1 MLECIKCSSI
11 IVYIFAFPLKL
22 LEKGGMFFLLF
33 AQSFIVFCIFA
44 LIMQWYVD
52 VILPLPLAGS
62 FSYRLED
69 AHVPLVQMGSRV
81 VVQFGVKRY
90 YTALVVRKHTDT
102 PHGDYEIKTISEVL
116 DASPIVHEQQ
126 LSLWQWMADYYMCSI
141 GDVYKAALP
150 SGLKLESETVV
161 ELNADFVADAPLK
174 EREQQLLDAL
184 AQNPRQRVQQ
194 LLKHCGLKQDM
205 RLIKSLLD
213 KGAIR
218 VDESVSQR
226 YKPKNEVRVRL
237 SETCRSEE
245 ALNEALL
252 ALKRATKQQ
261 QLLLKLIEL
270 TESEAPDFTC
280 QRELSRSTLLK
291 ESGMSASVLNALIE
305 RGFVETYVVETGRL
319 DISVECAAPSLS
331 SLSAH
336 QQAAYVSIH
345 REWQSRDVCLLH
357 GVTSSGK
364 TEVYIH
370 LINEQLRQGRQ
381 VLCLLPEIALTRQM
395 TERLRRAFGTRLGI
409 YHSKFSDAER
419 VEVWRKQLSDSPYDI
434 ILGVRSSV
442 FLPFRDLGLIIVD
455 EEHEATYK
463 QQDPAPRYH
472 ARSVAVML
480 ASRFGGKVLLGTA
493 TPSIESYYNAQCGK
507 YGLVLLTERYSQ
519 VQLPRIEVVDLKD
532 EYRRKCMYG
541 PFSTPL
547 YNAMRDA
554 LGQGRQVILF
564 QNRRG
569 YAPMLECSAC
579 GWVPRC
585 DRCDVSLTYHQGQQR
600 LVCHYCGNVYSIPVH
615 CPSCGARALD
625 KRGMGTER
633 IEEEVHRYF
642 PTARVARLDL
652 DTTRT
657 KTASEQI
664 IRDFQ
669 EGNTD
674 VLIGTQMV
682 SKGLD
687 FDKVHVVGIINADTM
702 LNFPD
707 FRSYERSFQLMAQVA
722 GRAGRRGQQGL
733 VLLQTKNVELPV
745 IRQVVRN
752 DYPSLYADQTAE
764 REYFRYPPYCR
775 LIYIYVKG
783 RDENRVIHAADAVGQ
798 GLRHYFGDRVLG
810 PEAPGVARVQGLYIR
825 KLMLK
830 AEPSLGVSR
839 VRQCLRAVEHD
850 ASQQGLLSGATLY
863 YDVDPM

>member
-1 MLECIKCSSI
+1 
-11 IVYIFAFPLKL
+11 
-22 LEKGGMFFLLF
+22 
-33 AQSFIVFCIFA
+33 
-44 LIMQWYVD
+44 MQWYVD

-90 YTALVVRKHTDT
+90 YTALVVRKHTDA
-102 PHGDYEIKTISEVL
+102 PQGDYEIKPISEVL
-116 DASPIVHEQQ
+116 DTAPIVQEQQ
-126 LSLWQWMADYYMCSI
+126 LSLWQWMADYYMCTI

-161 ELNADFVADAPLK
+161 ELNADFIADAPLK
-174 EREQQLLDAL
+174 EREQQVLDAL
-184 AQNPRQRVQQ
+184 ALNPRQRVQQ
-194 LLKHCGLKQDM
+194 LLKNCGLKQDM
-205 RLIKSLLD
+205 RLIKGLLD
-213 KGAIR
+213 KGAIT
-218 VDESVSQR
+218 VDEAVNQR
-226 YKPKNEVRVRL
+226 YKPKNEIRVRL
-237 SETCRSEE
+237 GEAYRSEE

-252 ALKRATKQQ
+252 ALKRAVKQQ
-261 QLLLKLIEL
+261 QLLLKFIEL
-270 TESEAPDFTC
+270 AECEAPSFVNR
-280 QRELSRSTLLK
+280 RELTRTVLLK
-291 ESGMSASVLNALIE
+291 ESGMSASVLSALID
-305 RGFVETYVVETGRL
+305 RGILETYVVETGRL
-319 DISVECAAPSLS
+319 DDSDSCVEPIIS
-331 SLSAH
+331 SLSVH
-336 QQAAYVSIH
+336 QQSAYDSI
-345 REWQSRDVCLLH
+345 RDVWKSRDVCLLH

-381 VLCLLPEIALTRQM
+381 VLYLLPEIALTRQM
-395 TERLRRAFGTRLGI
+395 TDRLRWAFGSRLGV

-442 FLPFRDLGLIIVD
+442 FLPFRNLGLVIVD

-507 YGLVLLTERYSQ
+507 YGLVMLTERYSQ

-532 EYRRKCMYG
+532 EYRRKRMYG
-541 PFSTPL
+541 PFSTAL
-547 YNAMRDA
+547 HDAMRNA
-554 LGQGRQVILF
+554 LSQGKQVILF

-569 YAPMLECSAC
+569 YAPMLECGAC
-579 GWVPRC
+579 GWVPKC

-600 LVCHYCGNVYSIPVH
+600 LVCHYCGNVYSVPMK
-615 CPSCGARALD
+615 CPSCGTQSLG

-642 PTARVARLDL
+642 PTARVARMDL
-652 DTTRT
+652 DTTRA

-669 EGNTD
+669 EGKTD

-733 VLLQTKNVELPV
+733 VVLQTKNVELPV
-745 IRQVVRN
+745 IRQVVGN
-752 DYPSLYADQTAE
+752 DYPSLYADQSAE

-775 LIYIYVKG
+775 LIYVYVKG
-783 RDENRVIHAADAVGQ
+783 RDEDNVIHAADVIGQ

-810 PEAPGVARVQGLYIR
+810 PEAPSVARVHGLFIR

-830 AEPSLGVSR
+830 AETALGVSR
-839 VRQCLRAVEHD
+839 VRQCLHAVEQSV
-850 ASQQGLLSGATLY
+850 SQQGLLTGVSLF

>member
-1 MLECIKCSSI
+1 
-11 IVYIFAFPLKL
+11 
-22 LEKGGMFFLLF
+22 
-33 AQSFIVFCIFA
+33 
-44 LIMQWYVD
+44 MQWFVD

-102 PHGDYEIKTISEVL
+102 PQGDYEIKTISEVL
-116 DASPIVHEQQ
+116 DAAPIVHEQQ

-161 ELNADFVADAPLK
+161 ELNTDFVADAPLK

-184 AQNPRQRVQQ
+184 ALNPRQRVQQ

-205 RLIKSLLD
+205 RLIKALLD
-213 KGAIR
+213 KGAIM
-218 VDESVSQR
+218 VNESVSQR
-226 YKPKNEVRVRL
+226 YKPKSEVRVRL
-237 SETCRSEE
+237 SETCRSDE
-245 ALNEALL
+245 AINEALH
-252 ALKRATKQQ
+252 ALKRAAKQQ
-261 QLLLKLIEL
+261 QLLLKLIDL
-270 TESEAPDFTC
+270 TESKAPDFTN
-280 QRELSRSTLLK
+280 QRELARSTLLK
-291 ESGMSASVLNALIE
+291 ESGMSATVLNALIE

-319 DISVECAAPSLS
+319 DVSSACAAPSLS

-336 QQAAYVSIH
+336 QQAAYESIH
-345 REWQSRDVCLLH
+345 KEWQSHDVCLLH

-381 VLCLLPEIALTRQM
+381 VLYLLPEIALTRQM
-395 TERLRRAFGTRLGI
+395 TERLRCAFGARLGV

-419 VEVWRKQLSDSPYDI
+419 VEVWRKQLSNNPYDI

-442 FLPFRDLGLIIVD
+442 FLPFKDLGLIIVD
-455 EEHEATYK
+455 EEHETTYK

-472 ARSVAVML
+472 ARSVAIML

-507 YGLVLLTERYSQ
+507 YGLVQLTERYSQ

-554 LGQGRQVILF
+554 LEQSRQVILF

-569 YAPMLECSAC
+569 YAPMLECGAC

-600 LVCHYCGNVYSIPVH
+600 LVCHYCGNVYSIPAQ

-702 LNFPD
+702 LNLPD

-733 VLLQTKNVELPV
+733 VVLQTKNVELPV
-745 IRQVVRN
+745 IRQVVSN
-752 DYPSLYADQTAE
+752 DYPSLYTDQTAE

-775 LIYIYVKG
+775 LIYIYIKG
-783 RDENRVIHAADAVGQ
+783 RDEQNVIHAAESIGKQ
-798 GLRHYFGDRVLG
+798 LRHYFADRILG
-810 PEAPGVARVQGLYIR
+810 PEAPVVSRVQGLHIR
-825 KLMLK
+825 KIMLK
-830 AEPSLGVSR
+830 VEPSLGTTR
-839 VRQCLRAVEHD
+839 VRQSLRFIEQHVANQ
-850 ASQQGLLSGATLY
+850 AQLTGITIY

>member
-1 MLECIKCSSI
+1 
-11 IVYIFAFPLKL
+11 
-22 LEKGGMFFLLF
+22 
-33 AQSFIVFCIFA
+33 
-44 LIMQWYVD
+44 MQWYVD

-69 AHVPLVQMGSRV
+69 AHVPLVQTGSRV
-81 VVQFGVKRY
+81 VVQFGAKRY

-102 PHGDYEIKTISEVL
+102 PQGDYEIKPITEVL
-116 DASPIVHEQQ
+116 DATPIVQEQQ

-150 SGLKLESETVV
+150 SGLKLESETLV
-161 ELNADFVADAPLK
+161 ELNTDFVADAPLK

-184 AQNPRQRVQQ
+184 ALNPRQRVQQ

-205 RLIKSLLD
+205 RLIKALLD
-213 KGAIR
+213 KGAIT
-218 VDESVSQR
+218 VDESVNQR
-226 YKPKNEVRVRL
+226 YKPKSEIRVRL

-245 ALNEALL
+245 AINEALNT
-252 ALKRATKQQ
+252 LKRALKQQ

-270 TESEAPDFTC
+270 TECEAPDFTN
-280 QRELSRSTLLK
+280 QRELTRSTLLK

-319 DISVECAAPSLS
+319 EDFSECGSPNLS
-331 SLSAH
+331 SLSVH
-336 QQAAYVSIH
+336 QQAAYDSIYKV
-345 REWQSRDVCLLH
+345 WQSRDVCLLH

-381 VLCLLPEIALTRQM
+381 VLYLLPEIALTRQM
-395 TERLRRAFGTRLGI
+395 TERLRRAFGARLGV

-419 VEVWRKQLSDSPYDI
+419 VEVWRKQLSDKPYDI
-434 ILGVRSSV
+434 ILGVRSSI
-442 FLPFRDLGLIIVD
+442 FLPFKDLGLIIVD

-472 ARSVAVML
+472 ARSVSVML

-541 PFSTPL
+541 PFSTAL
-547 YNAMRDA
+547 HDAIRDA
-554 LGQGRQVILF
+554 LSQGKQVILF

-600 LVCHYCGNVYSIPVH
+600 LVCHYCGNVYSMPVQ
-615 CPSCGARALD
+615 CPSCGTRALD

-664 IRDFQ
+664 IKDFQ

-733 VLLQTKNVELPV
+733 VVLQTKNVELPV
-745 IRQVVRN
+745 IRQVVNN
-752 DYPSLYADQTAE
+752 DYSSLYTDQTAE

-783 RDENRVIHAADAVGQ
+783 RDENHVIHAADAVGQ
-798 GLRHYFGDRVLG
+798 GLRHYFGDRILG
-810 PEAPGVARVQGLYIR
+810 PEAPSVARVQGLFIR

-830 AEPSLGVSR
+830 VELSLGVSR
-839 VRQCLRAVEHD
+839 VRQCLHAVEQSV
-850 ASQQGLLSGATLY
+850 SQQGLLSGVTLY